1 MPDLLRAL
9 TCAAFTHLNA
19 ACLRPA
25 AFDRARRYGTGN
37 CNSTGTGNV
46 AKDAKTLGLEFL
58 QSFWD
63 GQPERGFALC
73 APGARWRFQRS
84 LHDPQ
89 DVDVRYAVEWLN
101 SRLVAGFDPASGY
114 SVTVDNAIAEG
125 DEAAI
130 EYSATG
136 RTRSGEVYFN
146 RYLVRFTVENGA
158 IASIRPYFDT
168 HYVSKTLC
176 DLG

>member
-1 MPDLLRAL
+1 MNRDPKA
-9 TCAAFTHLNA
+9 
-19 ACLRPA
+19 
-25 AFDRARRYGTGN
+25 
-37 CNSTGTGNV
+37 V
-46 AKDAKTLGLEFL
+46 GLEFL

-73 APGARWRFQRS
+73 APDARWRFQRS

-89 DVDVRYAVEWLN
+89 EVPVRYAVTWLN
-101 SRLVAGFDPASGY
+101 EKLVAGFDPDSGY
-114 SVTVDNAIAEG
+114 EVTVDNAIAEG

-136 RTRSGEVYFN
+136 RTRAGDTYLN
-146 RYLVRFTVENGA
+146 RYLVRFTVRNGS
-158 IASIRPYFDT
+158 IVSIRPYFDT